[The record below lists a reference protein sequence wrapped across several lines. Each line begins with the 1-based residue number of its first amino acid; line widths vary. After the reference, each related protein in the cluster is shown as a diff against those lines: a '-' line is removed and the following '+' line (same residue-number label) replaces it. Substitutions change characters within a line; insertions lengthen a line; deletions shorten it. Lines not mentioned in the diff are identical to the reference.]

1 MEEHRQRYIYFDD
14 HDNEISFQ
22 IWNSNKKVIES
33 MSISNLTYNW
43 SSSLYTVCAV
53 AEMNCCTNALKQLQW
68 LYYLTSALGAPIGPS
83 TRELYIPADQDDV
96 YAVVLCGTKLPKMR
110 VPHSIRMIDKM
121 LSTMMCIASH
131 EIVKLRKC
139 AALTNKEVLRQS
151 LTQQPACITYQQEW
165 RALVSSML
173 ELLRSSFPSV
183 KPDGWENVLR
193 FGQGYREYCLL
204 VIFSLIGIPDLFTDR
219 YWYCKRNHEEPCQ
232 RVTDLQSYFRE
243 KLCDVMKLAQQQ
255 KPEEFIRDRYIR
267 DVFAG
272 ICRK

>member
-1 MEEHRQRYIYFDD
+1 
-14 HDNEISFQ
+14 
-22 IWNSNKKVIES
+22 

-43 SSSLYTVCAV
+43 SSSLSTVRWV
-53 AEMNCCTNALKQLQW
+53 AKRNCCTNALKQLQW

-83 TRELYIPADQDDV
+83 TRELYIPADQEWMETV
-96 YAVVLCGTKLPKMR
+96 EAALICGTKLLVPKMR
-110 VPHSIRMIDKM
+110 VPHSSWMIYEM
-121 LSTMMCIASH
+121 LSTMQCIASH
-131 EIVKLRKC
+131 EIAKLRKC
-139 AALTNKEVLRQS
+139 AALTDKEVLRQS

-165 RALVSSML
+165 RALVSSLL

-183 KPDGWENVLR
+183 KPNGWENVLR

-219 YWYCKRNHEEPCQ
+219 YWYYKRNHEEPCQ